1 MNDFK
6 GAREISCL
14 IYECKEGGEGEVVDI
29 GQVDRWLVRQ
39 FGKELSELNKMRC
52 SNNSNMSNIPNLNQ
66 RLDAE
71 RMTL

>member
-6 GAREISCL
+6 GAAREVSCL

-39 FGKELSELNKMRC
+39 LGKELPENVAFDHF
-52 SNNSNMSNIPNLNQ
+52 Q
-66 RLDAE
+66 
-71 RMTL
+71 

>member
-6 GAREISCL
+6 GARQVSCL

-39 FGKELSELNKMRC
+39 LGKELSELNEMKC
-52 SNNSNMSNIPNLNQ
+52 FIFSNNSNISNMSIISKP
-66 RLDAE
+66 E
-71 RMTL
+71 PET

>member
-6 GAREISCL
+6 VAREVSCL

-39 FGKELSELNKMRC
+39 LGEELSGLNEMRC
-52 SNNSNMSNIPNLNQ
+52 FYHFQ
-66 RLDAE
+66 YFQ
-71 RMTL
+71 T